1 MRQIIS
7 YIRVSTGKQGRSGL
21 GIDAQRDAIARFAAA
36 EGREVLAE
44 FVEVETGKGADAL
57 DRRPM
62 LAEALTK
69 ARKIKAPGREALPT
83 ISRRA
88 VHLRP
93 DGQASAVHR
102 DRAWSRRGPVHAA
115 PVCGSCAKRAGAD
128 RRANQGGVGPEESA
142 RCRSGKPDQLV
153 GRASQGRRG
162 KPAGGGRLRRQRAA
176 DCAPDTGGRC
186 NHVARHCCGV
196 K

>member
-1 MRQIIS
+1 VRQIIS

-93 DGQASAVHR
+93 DGQPLR
-102 DRAWSRRGPVHAA
+102 
-115 PVCGSCAKRAGAD
+115 K
-128 RRANQGGVGPEESA
+128 
-142 RCRSGKPDQLV
+142 RSG
-153 GRASQGRRG
+153 R
-162 KPAGGGRLRRQRAA
+162 
-176 DCAPDTGGRC
+176 
-186 NHVARHCCGV
+186 
-196 K
+196 